1 MGEPHGPEILLEDD
15 ACIRRLSRRLLRDA
29 HEADDAAQQTW
40 LAAIERRQSLHARPR
55 AWLATVLRNF
65 ARRALRDRE
74 RRLRRELIA
83 ARPERVPSASE
94 IAEREAARRSVV
106 EAVLALEPPYREAIL
121 LRFYENCS
129 PRVAAR
135 RLGMP
140 VETFRTHVKRA
151 LAMLR
156 ATLDREHGDRRR
168 WYLALLPVAAVPP
181 RWSAMRPLA
190 SALEP
195 GGPLVSVM
203 LQTAVVLVLAVGGWL
218 LVRSNG
224 APEAGP
230 GKTSVAATLGDAAPA
245 PATDLDRTPA
255 TQPLRGGDERE
266 EIGGGGTVIVQARFH
281 DGTPAATVGIELIE
295 WAFSNIHLHRR
306 YALADAD
313 GLCRFENVTAG
324 KAYVLNGRDP
334 GGTEWIDVAP
344 GSEQEVDLELRDL
357 PWDLAGRVVDENGA
371 PVTGADIWFQGDYI
385 YPLGYGQ
392 VVTRS
397 ADDGTFT
404 LREVT
409 KLSRVSARAA
419 GHAPSLGVLMEPR
432 LPEDGTTI
440 SVTLTLGGPASRI
453 EGRVLT
459 LGGDAVPGARVV
471 IDGNHCN
478 ADYDL
483 LNPPVLLFTDADG
496 RFATENAGIGTN
508 DISASAD
515 GFATALGS
523 VEARAGA
530 TTSIDLVLG
539 AGAALHGKLS
549 TPSGEPVPGGYV
561 TLTHMQAPEELWTTS
576 DAGGAFSFEHFAPG
590 KIWLQTGDQEARLD
604 ARDGEVLEW
613 NVVLPER
620 APISGRV
627 LDEHDAPLAGH
638 AVVAMLRG
646 SSQGQHAR
654 TDVDG
659 RFRIEGLAPGRY
671 VVGVLAEARL
681 AAEVLASVKNVDA
694 GATDVLIR
702 VTDASRPSAR
712 VSGVVRLADGSV
724 PRAGS
729 RVTAPLPG
737 GLPDRSTAIDAHTG
751 AFDLG
756 LLAPG
761 TYELKATVPG
771 LGERSLGAVT
781 LSRDQRLDLG
791 TITLTRAAD
800 TRR

>member
-1 MGEPHGPEILLEDD
+1 
-15 ACIRRLSRRLLRDA
+15 
-29 HEADDAAQQTW
+29 
-40 LAAIERRQSLHARPR
+40 
-55 AWLATVLRNF
+55 
-65 ARRALRDRE
+65 
-74 RRLRRELIA
+74 
-83 ARPERVPSASE
+83 
-94 IAEREAARRSVV
+94 
-106 EAVLALEPPYREAIL
+106 
-121 LRFYENCS
+121 
-129 PRVAAR
+129 
-135 RLGMP
+135 MP

-156 ATLDREHGDRRR
+156 ASLDREYGDRRR

-203 LQTAVVLVLAVGGWL
+203 IKTAAVLVLAVGGWL
-218 LVRSNG
+218 LVRSSG
-224 APEAGP
+224 APVARPE
-230 GKTSVAATLGDAAPA
+230 KTQAAATLGDGASAT
-245 PATDLDRTPA
+245 ATDLDRTPA
-255 TQPLRGGDERE
+255 TQPLHGSDERE
-266 EIGGGGTVIVQARFH
+266 EIGGGGTVVVQARFH

-306 YALADAD
+306 YALAGAD
-313 GLCRFENVTAG
+313 GLCRFENVAPG
-324 KAYVLNGRDP
+324 RVYVANGRDA
-334 GGTEWIDVAP
+334 GGAVSLDVAA

-357 PWDLAGRVVDENGA
+357 PWDLAGRVVDESGA
-371 PVTGADIWFQGDYI
+371 PVAGAGIWFEGCQV

-397 ADDGTFT
+397 AADGTFF
-404 LREVT
+404 LREVA

-419 GHAPSLGVLMEPR
+419 GHAPSLGVQIDPDRTE
-432 LPEDGTTI
+432 TTVN
-440 SVTLTLGGPASRI
+440 VTLTFTGPAAHI
-453 EGRVLT
+453 EGRVRT
-459 LGGDAVPGARVV
+459 AEGAAVAGASVV

-478 ADYDL
+478 ADHDL
-483 LNPPVLLFTDADG
+483 LNPPVLLFTDEEG
-496 RFATENAGIGTN
+496 RFATDDAGLGTN
-508 DISASAD
+508 RISASAD

-523 VEARAGA
+523 VEARSGA
-530 TTSIDLVLG
+530 STSIELVLG
-539 AGAALHGKLS
+539 AGASLRGTLT
-549 TPSGEPVPGGYV
+549 TPSGQPVPGGYV

-576 DAGGAFSFEHFAPG
+576 DSSGAFTFEHFAPG
-590 KIWLQTGDQEARLD
+590 KVWLQTNDQEARLD
-604 ARDGEVLEW
+604 AHDGEVLEW

-627 LDEHDAPLAGH
+627 LDEHDVPLAGH
-638 AVVAMLRG
+638 AVVALLRG
-646 SSQGQHAR
+646 SYQGQHAR
-654 TDVDG
+654 TDADG

-737 GLPDRSTAIDAHTG
+737 GLPDRSTAIGAHTG

-771 LGERSLGAVT
+771 LGERSLGDVT

-791 TITLTRAAD
+791 AITLTRVAD